1 MNTITDCLM
10 FFGKW
15 NIVEYKVVV
24 MNTPDQKQLESFFE
38 KYPIRHFDKGQIII
52 AANETPPGISY
63 VVSGQIRQYD
73 ITDLGT
79 DIVVD
84 ILLASSVFPLDW
96 AAGVWDSQY
105 FYQALSPVIIR
116 TVPLDELEVFL
127 RQSPNLLF
135 SLLTRSVTA
144 MMIIQ
149 RRMAHLMSGV
159 TFNRVLFE
167 LITQGKRIGVKQ
179 PDGSYSLHL
188 HEDELAQR
196 AGLTRETVNREV
208 GKLKQLGLVEVSH
221 RVLRI
226 KNLAE
231 LEALLGSHL

>member
-1 MNTITDCLM
+1 
-10 FFGKW
+10 
-15 NIVEYKVVV
+15 
-24 MNTPDQKQLESFFE
+24 MNTPDQKQLESFFV

-96 AAGVWDSQY
+96 AVRDRDSQY
-105 FYQALSPVIIR
+105 FYQALSPVGIR
-116 TVPLDELEVFL
+116 TAPLDELEVFL
-127 RQSPNLLF
+127 KQNPNLLF
-135 SLLTRSVTA
+135 TLLTRSVAA
-144 MMIIQ
+144 MMIMQ
-149 RRMAHLMSGV
+149 RRMVHLMSGV
-159 TFNRVLFE
+159 TFNRVMFE
-167 LITQGKRIGVKQ
+167 LITQGKRIGYKHL
-179 PDGSYSLHL
+179 DGSYTLNL
-188 HEDELAQR
+188 HEDELAQM

-208 GKLKQLGLVEVSH
+208 GKLKRLGLVEVSH
-221 RVLRI
+221 RRLRI

-231 LEALLGSHL
+231 LEAMLGSHL